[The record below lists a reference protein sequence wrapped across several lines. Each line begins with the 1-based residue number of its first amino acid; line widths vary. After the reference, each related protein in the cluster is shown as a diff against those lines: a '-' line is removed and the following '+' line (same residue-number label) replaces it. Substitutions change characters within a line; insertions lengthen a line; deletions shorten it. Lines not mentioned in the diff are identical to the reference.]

1 MQVMELIVEFQYF
14 WLCLEVSYASDS
26 VLLIF
31 PFLLVTWVHLK
42 PAKPASSTTGALV
55 VLGHSS
61 LELESKNCFL
71 STHYPPLVVC
81 S

>member
-1 MQVMELIVEFQYF
+1 MERWASAKKRKPTSMFGLVQVKWFGFISKQPNQLHPQ
-14 WLCLEVSYASDS
+14 
-26 VLLIF
+26 
-31 PFLLVTWVHLK
+31 LVHWW
-42 PAKPASSTTGALV
+42 